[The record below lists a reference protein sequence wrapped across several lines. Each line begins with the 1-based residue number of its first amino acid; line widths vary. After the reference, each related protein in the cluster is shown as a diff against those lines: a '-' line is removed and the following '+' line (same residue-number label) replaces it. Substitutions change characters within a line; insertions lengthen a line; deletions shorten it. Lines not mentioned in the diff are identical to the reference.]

1 MGIGYYLIER
11 FLHDPMNGF
20 MLALEEGKHSGTPI
34 PIQRVSRISEIRRLT
49 DRYNEMTSEISAK
62 QNELKHLNNSLRNK
76 VVSQSREIAT
86 MRAAREK
93 MKFLSG
99 VSHELRTPLHA
110 ILGFTRL
117 GLEKSQSQDQPAFER
132 Y

>member
-1 MGIGYYLIER
+1 
-11 FLHDPMNGF
+11 
-20 MLALEEGKHSGTPI
+20 
-34 PIQRVSRISEIRRLT
+34 
-49 DRYNEMTSEISAK
+49 MTSEISAK

-86 MRAAREK
+86 MQAAREK

-110 ILGFTRL
+110 ILGFTLYWFSVNWTR
-117 GLEKSQSQDQPAFER
+117 F
-132 Y
+132 